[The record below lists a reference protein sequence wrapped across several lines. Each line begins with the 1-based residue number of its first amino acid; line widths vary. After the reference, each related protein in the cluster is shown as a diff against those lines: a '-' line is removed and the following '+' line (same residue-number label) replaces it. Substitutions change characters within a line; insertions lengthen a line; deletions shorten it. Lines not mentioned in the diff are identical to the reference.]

1 MSLVVLLGGARS
13 GKSRLALRLAARS
26 DGPVTFVATAEARDD
41 EMAERVARH
50 RAERP
55 ASWTTVEEPVALD
68 AALARAP
75 DDACVVVDCLAL
87 WLSNLLEQGLG
98 PDECERAAAAA
109 AATAA
114 ARAAT
119 TIVVSNE
126 VGLGIVPATPLGR
139 GYRDLLGLVNQIWVA
154 EADAAALVV
163 AGRALRLDGTDWL
176 QEVTHGR

>member
-1 MSLVVLLGGARS
+1 MSLIVLLGGARS
-13 GKSRLALRLAARS
+13 GKSRLALQLAARW

-41 EMAERVARH
+41 EMAERVTRH

-55 ASWTTVEEPVALD
+55 AAWTTVEEPIALE
-68 AALARAP
+68 AVLARTP

-87 WLSNLLEQGLG
+87 WLSNLLERGFG

-139 GYRDLLGLVNQIWVA
+139 GYRDVLGLVNQIWVA

-176 QEVTHGR
+176 QVTHGR